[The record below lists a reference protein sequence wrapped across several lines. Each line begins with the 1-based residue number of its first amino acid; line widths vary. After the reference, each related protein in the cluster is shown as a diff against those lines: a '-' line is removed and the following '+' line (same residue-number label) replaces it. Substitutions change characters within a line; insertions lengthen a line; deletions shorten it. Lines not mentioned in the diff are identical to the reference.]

1 MPQLPLGE
9 SMASSIESLQPSIL
23 IVDDEVRI
31 LNALKRLLRGEAY
44 QVATASSAEEA
55 LEVLD
60 QQKVDLVL
68 SDYRMPVCDGLELMA
83 KIQARHSE
91 TSRVLM
97 SGNAD
102 FQLVIHGIN
111 EGLIEQFVEKPW
123 VDDALKITI
132 AKLIDAH
139 QLQIKNRELLEM
151 VQAQNALLT
160 QESEKVQ
167 REIRQKERLFA
178 TISHEIRNPL
188 HGIQGILEILSQDSL
203 GEEKK
208 LLSSAIS
215 SASFMRTILDDVLD
229 YSKAEAGMLVLQE
242 VTFHPFGLANE
253 LANLMRPLALGK
265 QLSLKVVSSEALK
278 QRYFKGDDFRIRQIL
293 NNLMSNAIKYT
304 ERGGVVVEITEVE
317 GLQFSVT
324 DTGIGI
330 PAEKMGSLFDAF
342 VMSSEMHD
350 REFGGTG
357 LGLTIAKNL
366 TDLMQGTISV
376 RSNDEGGSV
385 FTVNLPLEEASAPEP
400 KSDHPRELGQ
410 FLSGLQVA
418 VVDDMPANLIIVENL
433 LPRYGAEVYAF
444 DNGEALLDFLNE
456 SGKIPHLFLL
466 DINMPGLQGDEVL
479 VKIRASNQALAAVPA
494 FAMSGSLNYEGSEKI
509 VELFTG
515 LFSKP
520 FSVGQ
525 LLNLARQFTPE
536 ETNLQGAAL
545 AAGGSADSRQRE
557 KRLTQEE
564 GFESSEHDQSGD
576 SEYLQLVWSQIE
588 DEMGLELLRELV
600 EAFSSSLRKSVE
612 RCAEENISGQDLI
625 DVAHALKPTA
635 TMLGLQK
642 LSACCHRIDELKGQ
656 PEARALALRSELSEQ
671 IMMAEAMIQRESNAR
686 YLAP

>member
-385 FTVNLPLEEASAPEP
+385 FTVNLPLE
-400 KSDHPRELGQ
+400 
-410 FLSGLQVA
+410 
-418 VVDDMPANLIIVENL
+418 
-433 LPRYGAEVYAF
+433 
-444 DNGEALLDFLNE
+444 
-456 SGKIPHLFLL
+456 
-466 DINMPGLQGDEVL
+466 
-479 VKIRASNQALAAVPA
+479 
-494 FAMSGSLNYEGSEKI
+494 
-509 VELFTG
+509 
-515 LFSKP
+515 
-520 FSVGQ
+520 
-525 LLNLARQFTPE
+525 
-536 ETNLQGAAL
+536 
-545 AAGGSADSRQRE
+545 
-557 KRLTQEE
+557 
-564 GFESSEHDQSGD
+564 
-576 SEYLQLVWSQIE
+576 
-588 DEMGLELLRELV
+588 
-600 EAFSSSLRKSVE
+600 
-612 RCAEENISGQDLI
+612 
-625 DVAHALKPTA
+625 
-635 TMLGLQK
+635 
-642 LSACCHRIDELKGQ
+642 
-656 PEARALALRSELSEQ
+656 
-671 IMMAEAMIQRESNAR
+671 
-686 YLAP
+686 

>member
-1 MPQLPLGE
+1 MPPSETPQPL
-9 SMASSIESLQPSIL
+9 IL

-31 LNALKRLLRGEAY
+31 LSALKRLLRREPY
-44 QVATASSAEEA
+44 RLATVSSGEEA
-55 LEVLD
+55 LALLD

-68 SDYRMPVCDGLELMA
+68 SDFRMPECNGLELMA
-83 KIQARHSE
+83 MIQAQHPE
-91 TSRVLM
+91 TCRILM

-123 VDDALKITI
+123 ADETLKISLS
-132 AKLIDAH
+132 KLIAAH
-139 QLQIKNRELLEM
+139 QLQIKNKELLAT
-151 VQAQNALLT
+151 VQAQNLLLS

-188 HGIQGILEILSQDSL
+188 HGLQGILEILSQDSP
-203 GEEKK
+203 EDQKK

-242 VTFHPFGLANE
+242 VPFSPVDLVND
-253 LANLMRPLALGK
+253 LVNLMRPMAIGN
-265 QLSLKVVSSEALK
+265 QLSLEVVSSEALK
-278 QRYFKGDDFRIRQIL
+278 ERYFKGDDFRIRQIL
-293 NNLMSNAIKYT
+293 NNLISNAIKYT

-342 VMSSEMHD
+342 VMSSELHD

-376 RSNDEGGSV
+376 RSNDEGGSM
-385 FTVNLPLEEASAPEP
+385 FTVNLPLEEAAPPEP
-400 KSDHPRELGQ
+400 KSDHPKELGQ

-433 LPRYGAEVYAF
+433 LPRFGAEVYAF
-444 DNGEALLDFLNE
+444 DSGEALLDFLNE

-479 VKIRASNQALAAVPA
+479 IKIRASNQALAAVPA
-494 FAMSGSLNYEGSEKI
+494 FAMSGSVNYAGSEKI

-536 ETNLQGAAL
+536 VANLRGAAL
-545 AAGGSADSRQRE
+545 AADGSVDSRQRE
-557 KRLTQEE
+557 KTLTQEE
-564 GFESSEHDQSGD
+564 GFDSSEHDQSGD
-576 SEYLQLVWSQIE
+576 SEYIQAVWSQIE

-600 EAFSSSLRKSVE
+600 GAFTSSLRTSVE

-642 LSACCHRIDELKGQ
+642 LSDCCHRVDDLRGQ
-656 PEARALALRSELSEQ
+656 SEALALALRSELSEQ
-671 IMMAEAMIQRESNAR
+671 MMMAEAMIQRETNER
-686 YLAP
+686 RLAL

>member
-31 LNALKRLLRGEAY
+31 LNALKRLLRGEAF

-293 NNLMSNAIKYT
+293 NNLMSNA
-304 ERGGVVVEITEVE
+304 
-317 GLQFSVT
+317 
-324 DTGIGI
+324 
-330 PAEKMGSLFDAF
+330 
-342 VMSSEMHD
+342 
-350 REFGGTG
+350 
-357 LGLTIAKNL
+357 
-366 TDLMQGTISV
+366 
-376 RSNDEGGSV
+376 
-385 FTVNLPLEEASAPEP
+385 
-400 KSDHPRELGQ
+400 
-410 FLSGLQVA
+410 
-418 VVDDMPANLIIVENL
+418 
-433 LPRYGAEVYAF
+433 
-444 DNGEALLDFLNE
+444 
-456 SGKIPHLFLL
+456 
-466 DINMPGLQGDEVL
+466 
-479 VKIRASNQALAAVPA
+479 
-494 FAMSGSLNYEGSEKI
+494 
-509 VELFTG
+509 
-515 LFSKP
+515 
-520 FSVGQ
+520 
-525 LLNLARQFTPE
+525 
-536 ETNLQGAAL
+536 
-545 AAGGSADSRQRE
+545 
-557 KRLTQEE
+557 
-564 GFESSEHDQSGD
+564 
-576 SEYLQLVWSQIE
+576 
-588 DEMGLELLRELV
+588 
-600 EAFSSSLRKSVE
+600 
-612 RCAEENISGQDLI
+612 
-625 DVAHALKPTA
+625 
-635 TMLGLQK
+635 
-642 LSACCHRIDELKGQ
+642 
-656 PEARALALRSELSEQ
+656 
-671 IMMAEAMIQRESNAR
+671 
-686 YLAP
+686 